1 MENSTEEKSC
11 CCHEHGGEKCHC
23 GDSVPE
29 ASTRSASGYP
39 CVALVGNANTGKT
52 TLFNS
57 LTGLR
62 QHVGNYPGVT
72 VSKYSGPLKLTHG
85 EKVDLVD
92 LPGIYSLAATSL
104 DERVVIDVLSGRMA
118 DTGTPRPDAIVC
130 VVDVN
135 NLRRNLF
142 LVSQV
147 AELGIPLVIALNQ
160 IDVARRDGLTVNT
173 DLLRERLGVPVIA
186 VSARKGEGIEELK
199 LAISDA
205 LKHKATMKTVVWNE
219 GTRKAIETLRA
230 GLSAENQKNVSD
242 AELERV
248 IFDVASPLA
257 DRFAGEDVE
266 ALGETLKKARECIR
280 AVGENPHSTE
290 ALQRYEFIRK
300 TLDGA
305 THQGPHKT
313 TFTSIVDK
321 LLLHRF
327 FGFIIFIAIMYGVF
341 YCLYTLSG
349 IPMDWIEEQFGIL
362 GDWVAG
368 KMEAYPI
375 AKSLVVDGAIAGVG
389 SVLVFLPQILILFF
403 FLGLLE
409 STGYMARAAFLMDR
423 LLGWCGLNGKSF
435 VPMLSGFACGIPG
448 IMGARTI
455 EDPKARLA
463 TILAVPFMSCGA
475 RMPVYVLMCAI
486 LGRLTDPNT
495 FVCMYLVGIVVA
507 VPVAWVYT
515 HVVMKSKAAPFVL
528 EMPRYQLPR
537 VRDVALRVWQSGVA
551 YTKRAGT
558 IIFAVNVIVWAL
570 LFFPYSENDE
580 FKDGVKND
588 FIAQQAPELKI
599 SPEAYAAI
607 VDSVESEEPVAVPGA
622 PATFDVN
629 ALNEEFAAA
638 LDAAKTKF
646 AEAKA
651 QELSVVADAVLAALS
666 EEEEE
671 EAPAEGEVVVALDEE
686 AAGAVAEDWAKVAD
700 SVREHFIAAK
710 AEELS
715 VPAKPAVP
723 ATQTTAAVPAQP
735 GVTVAPELVAAAISR
750 DDLAAEVDNRVSE
763 EVLVQSYLG
772 RFGKFCQP
780 VFDPCGFDWR
790 ITIGVLASFPAREG
804 IVATLGTIFSLGG
817 DQDEESES
825 LQDSM
830 MNTKWEAGTARAG
843 TPVFTIPVVIGIMV
857 FFALCGQCL
866 AEIVVIARESSWKW
880 ALIAWTQMTVLA
892 WLGAM
897 LCYQIGSLF

>member
-1 MENSTEEKSC
+1 MENSSEEKT
-11 CCHEHGGEKCHC
+11 CHCQEHGQKAGSC
-23 GDSVPE
+23 GCSVAEDVPE
-29 ASTRSASGYP
+29 KTTHPASGYP

-142 LVSQV
+142 LASQV
-147 AELGIPLVIALNQ
+147 AELGIPMVVALNQ
-160 IDVARRDGLTVNT
+160 IDVARRDGLTVNA

-186 VSARKGEGIEELK
+186 VSARKGEGIDALK

-205 LKHKATMKTVVWNE
+205 LKHKATMKTVAWNE
-219 GTRKAIETLRA
+219 GTRKAIETLRN
-230 GLSAENQKNVSD
+230 GLSAENQKKVSD

-257 DRFAGEDVE
+257 DRFVGEDVE
-266 ALGETLKKARECIR
+266 ALGNTLKKARECIR
-280 AVGENPHSTE
+280 AAGENPHSTE
-290 ALQRYEFIRK
+290 ALQRYEFIRQ

-305 THQGPHKT
+305 VHQGEKKT
-313 TFTSIVDK
+313 TLTSIVDK
-321 LLLHRF
+321 LLLHRV
-327 FGFIIFIAIMYGVF
+327 FGFVIFIAIMYGVF

-349 IPMDWIEEQFGIL
+349 IPMDWIEEQFGAL
-362 GDWVAG
+362 GDWVGG

-486 LGRLTDPNT
+486 LERLTDPHT
-495 FVCMYLVGIVVA
+495 AATVFVCMYLVGIVVA
-507 VPVAWVYT
+507 VPVAWIYT

-570 LFFPYSENDE
+570 LFFPYSEDE
-580 FKDGVKND
+580 AFKDDAKNE
-588 FIAQQAPELKI
+588 FIAEQAPELKI

-607 VDSVESEEPVAVPGA
+607 VDSVPAEEGDEAEAKDPVVIPGA
-622 PATFDVN
+622 PA
-629 ALNEEFAAA
+629 
-638 LDAAKTKF
+638 LDADAVNESFAKLIEDEKENF
-646 AEAKA
+646 VAVKA
-651 QELSVVADAVLAALS
+651 VELSVPAEAVLAVFA
-666 EEEEE
+666 EDEEEE
-671 EAPAEGEVVVALDEE
+671 EAEAPVEAVAVVELDEKTVRE
-686 AAGAVAEDWAKVAD
+686 AWEAREEAIREEFVAAKVKELGGAV
-700 SVREHFIAAK
+700 S
-710 AEELS
+710 
-715 VPAKPAVP
+715 
-723 ATQTTAAVPAQP
+723 
-735 GVTVAPELVAAAISR
+735 PELVSAVLAR
-750 DDLAAEVDNRVSE
+750 EDLAMEVENHIE
-763 EVLVQSYLG
+763 EKVLVESYLG
-772 RFGKFCQP
+772 RFGRFCQP

-830 MNTKWEAGTARAG
+830 LNTKWEAGTSRAG
-843 TPVFTIPVVIGIMV
+843 TPVFTIPVIIGIMV

-880 ALIAWTQMTVLA
+880 AIIAWVQMTALA
-892 WLGAM
+892 WIGAM
-897 LCYQIGSLF
+897 LCYQIGRFF

>member
-1 MENSTEEKSC
+1 MEKFSEEKKHCCCCDDVPENSDVRES
-11 CCHEHGGEKCHC
+11 
-23 GDSVPE
+23 
-29 ASTRSASGYP
+29 SGYP

-72 VSKYSGPLKLTHG
+72 VSKYSGPLKLVHG

-147 AELGIPLVIALNQ
+147 AELGIPMVIALNQ
-160 IDVARRDGLTVNT
+160 IDVARRDGLSVNT

-186 VSARKGEGIEELK
+186 VSARKGEGIDALK
-199 LAISDA
+199 QAISDA
-205 LKHKATMKTVVWNE
+205 LKYRATMKTVQWNA
-219 GTRKAIETLRA
+219 GTRKAIETLRT
-230 GLSAENQKNVSD
+230 GISEGNRKQVSD
-242 AELERV
+242 AELQRV

-257 DRFAGEDVE
+257 DRFSGEDMEHFGE
-266 ALGETLKKARECIR
+266 ALKKARECIR
-280 AVGENPHSTE
+280 AAGENPHSTE
-290 ALQRYEFIRK
+290 ALQRYDFIRQV
-300 TLDGA
+300 LDGA

-313 TFTSIVDK
+313 TFSSIVDK
-321 LLLHRF
+321 LLLNRVL
-327 FGFIIFIAIMYGVF
+327 GFVIFIGIMYGVF

-349 IPMDWIEEQFGIL
+349 IPMDWIEEQFGAL
-362 GDWVAG
+362 GEWVGG
-368 KMEAYPI
+368 KMDAYPI

-463 TILAVPFMSCGA
+463 TILAVPFMSCSA

-495 FVCMYLVGIVVA
+495 AATVFVCMYLLGIAVA
-507 VPVAWVYT
+507 VPVAWIYT
-515 HVVMKSKAAPFVL
+515 HLVMKAKTTPFVL

-537 VRDVALRVWQSGVA
+537 VRDIALRVWQSGTA

-570 LFFPYSENDE
+570 LFFPYGEDDA
-580 FKDGVKND
+580 FKDNVKNE
-588 FIAQQAPELKI
+588 FISERSVELKI
-599 SPEAYAAI
+599 SADAYAAI
-607 VDSVESEEPVAVPGA
+607 IDGEEIPEAAGVNVE
-622 PATFDVN
+622 
-629 ALNEEFAAA
+629 ALNETVAA
-638 LDAAKTKF
+638 
-646 AEAKA
+646 
-651 QELSVVADAVLAALS
+651 QI
-666 EEEEE
+666 
-671 EAPAEGEVVVALDEE
+671 
-686 AAGAVAEDWAKVAD
+686 AEDKEKFIEEKVA
-700 SVREHFIAAK
+700 
-710 AEELS
+710 ELS
-715 VPAKPAVP
+715 VPA
-723 ATQTTAAVPAQP
+723 
-735 GVTVAPELVAAAISR
+735 EEIAAAIASDDEAEDFAEVQITLSDDVVEALSEELGARAEKIRENFVAQNSAALNVSPTLISAVISR
-750 DDLAAEVDNRVSE
+750 DDLAAEVENHVSE
-763 EVLVQSYLG
+763 ACLVDSYLG
-772 RFGKFCQP
+772 RFGRFCQP
-780 VFDPCGFDWR
+780 VFEPCGFDWR

-804 IVATLGTIFSLGG
+804 IIATLGTIFSLGG
-817 DQDEESES
+817 DQDEESAS
-825 LQDSM
+825 LQDTM
-830 MNTKWEAGTARAG
+830 LNTKWDAG
-843 TPVFTIPVVIGIMV
+843 TPRAGQPVFTVPVIIGIMV

-880 ALIAWTQMTVLA
+880 AVVAWVQMTALA
-892 WLGAM
+892 WIGAV
-897 LCYQIGSLF
+897 LCFQIGNLFL

>member
-1 MENSTEEKSC
+1 MENSSEEKT
-11 CCHEHGGEKCHC
+11 CHCQEHGQKAGSC
-23 GDSVPE
+23 GCSVAEDVPE
-29 ASTRSASGYP
+29 KTTQPASGYP

-142 LVSQV
+142 LASQV
-147 AELGIPLVIALNQ
+147 AELGIPMVVALNQ
-160 IDVARRDGLTVNT
+160 IDVARRDGLTVNA
-173 DLLRERLGVPVIA
+173 DLLRERLGVPVIP
-186 VSARKGEGIEELK
+186 VSARKGEGIDALK

-205 LKHKATMKTVVWNE
+205 LKHKATMKTVAWNE
-219 GTRKAIETLRA
+219 GTRKAIETLRN

-257 DRFAGEDVE
+257 DRFVGEDVE
-266 ALGETLKKARECIR
+266 ALGNTLKKARECIR
-280 AVGENPHSTE
+280 ATGENPHSTE
-290 ALQRYEFIRK
+290 ALQRYEFIRQ

-305 THQGPHKT
+305 VHQGEKKT
-313 TFTSIVDK
+313 TLTSIVDK
-321 LLLHRF
+321 LLLHRV
-327 FGFIIFIAIMYGVF
+327 FGFVIFIAIMYGVF

-349 IPMDWIEEQFGIL
+349 IPMDWIEEQFGAL
-362 GDWVAG
+362 GDWVGG

-486 LGRLTDPNT
+486 LERLTDPHT
-495 FVCMYLVGIVVA
+495 AATVFVCMYLVGIVVA
-507 VPVAWVYT
+507 VPVAWIYT

-570 LFFPYSENDE
+570 LFFPYSEDE
-580 FKDGVKND
+580 AFKDDAKNE
-588 FIAQQAPELKI
+588 FIAEQAPELKI
-599 SPEAYAAI
+599 SPEAFAAI
-607 VDSVESEEPVAVPGA
+607 VDSVPAEEGDEAEAKEPVVIPGA
-622 PATFDVN
+622 PA
-629 ALNEEFAAA
+629 
-638 LDAAKTKF
+638 LDADAMNESFAKLIEDEKENF
-646 AEAKA
+646 VAAKA
-651 QELSVVADAVLAALS
+651 VELSVPAEAVLAVFA
-666 EEEEE
+666 EDEEE
-671 EAPAEGEVVVALDEE
+671 EAPVEAVAVIELDEKAVSEISE
-686 AAGAVAEDWAKVAD
+686 AWEAREEAIREEFVAAKVKELGGAV
-700 SVREHFIAAK
+700 S
-710 AEELS
+710 
-715 VPAKPAVP
+715 
-723 ATQTTAAVPAQP
+723 
-735 GVTVAPELVAAAISR
+735 PELVSAVLAR
-750 DDLAAEVDNRVSE
+750 EDLATNVENHIE
-763 EVLVQSYLG
+763 EKVLVESYLG
-772 RFGKFCQP
+772 RFGRFCQP

-830 MNTKWEAGTARAG
+830 LNTKWEAGTSRAG
-843 TPVFTIPVVIGIMV
+843 TPVFTIPVIIGIMV

-880 ALIAWTQMTVLA
+880 AIVAWVQMTALA
-892 WLGAM
+892 WIGAM